1 MNLCTVNLWE
11 QHIWLEIGES
21 EEEKD
26 HMLSELEKECML
38 VYQRKVDE
46 ARSARARLH
55 QSLVA
60 KEAELASLMAVLGEQ
75 SLQLKVL
82 ALFFSLF
89 FLSLGYELEPYGI
102 RKQFASAVD
111 CLLIFC
117 IQMEKSRSLK
127 ERLASVTPLL
137 EDLRMNK
144 EERVKQFSDI
154 LCQIEKLNAD
164 ITGFSHRYDSLTM
177 GVKIEEH
184 DLSTRKLADY
194 QAKLR
199 SLQKE
204 KLRDAIESLKNL
216 WDLMDSSEEERRPF
230 EKVATVLGSSEVDVM
245 CSGLVDPSGLL
256 ANIETQIAKAKEE
269 SAMRKE
275 IIDRINKWLLACE
288 EENWLEDYDKVGN
301 SASPP
306 Y

>member
-46 ARSARARLH
+46 ARSARVRLH

-75 SLQLKVL
+75 SLQLKGTSSDITKCF
-82 ALFFSLF
+82 A
-89 FLSLGYELEPYGI
+89 GTRYELEPYGI
-102 RKQFASAVD
+102 RKQFASGE
-111 CLLIFC
+111 
-117 IQMEKSRSLK
+117 MEKSRSLK

-184 DLSTRKLADY
+184 DLSTRKLAEY

-245 CSGLVDPSGLL
+245 CSGVLSLETIKQVNIWIDISMHYYLEKLL
-256 ANIETQIAKAKEE
+256 RSSSFDVNKYSAGRGAHFNLKRAEKARV
-269 SAMRKE
+269 A
-275 IIDRINKWLLACE
+275 
-288 EENWLEDYDKVGN
+288 
-301 SASPP
+301 
-306 Y
+306 